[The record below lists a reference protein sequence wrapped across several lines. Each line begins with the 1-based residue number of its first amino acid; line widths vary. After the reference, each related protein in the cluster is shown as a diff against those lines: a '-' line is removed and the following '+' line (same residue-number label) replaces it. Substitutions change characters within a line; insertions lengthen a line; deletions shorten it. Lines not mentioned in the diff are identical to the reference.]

1 MADVAKAA
9 GVSVTTVS
17 HVVNRTR
24 PVSADKVRA
33 VMEAIAETSYV
44 PDNVVR
50 SLRTVGTQ
58 TIGLAM
64 SAMSNPYFGDVV
76 HGIERAAARAGYSL
90 LLADTHDEVGEEL
103 RAMSNLLERKVEAIV
118 LAPSAEPDGALQYAR
133 QKDVPVVLIDRFVKA
148 GVDQIGTE
156 NIEATAGLVD
166 HLASLGHR
174 RIGMISGKAG
184 LSTTEERL
192 GGFRLGLR
200 RNNLRLDDD
209 CVLSGDSSVGPAE
222 QAFHR
227 LLALPEPP
235 TALVVGNNQ
244 MTIGVMRAARDA
256 GIRVP
261 DDLAIVVFDD
271 FEWADLFH
279 PRLTVI
285 AQPTRVLGEQA
296 VQLVLSRLAD
306 PSVPAR
312 KVILQPEFI
321 HRESCGCKA
330 ALCALVPDKRTYVS
344 GPSSTPGPAHRPGT
358 LQRRFSDASA
368 DHQPQRL
375 HPHGDQPPHLFIRPG
390 ATPA

>member
-24 PVSADKVRA
+24 LVSPEKVRA
-33 VMEAIAETSYV
+33 VMSAIAETGYV
-44 PDNVVR
+44 PDSVVR
-50 SLRTVGTQ
+50 SMRTVGSQ

-76 HGIERAAARAGYSL
+76 HGMERAAARAGYSL

-103 RAMSNLLERKVEAIV
+103 RAVSNLLERRVEAIV
-118 LAPSAEPDGALQYAR
+118 LAPSAEPDGALLYAR
-133 QKDVPVVLIDRFVKA
+133 QRDVPVVLIDRFTRA
-148 GVDQIGTE
+148 GGDQIGTE
-156 NIEATAGLVD
+156 NVEATAVLAG

-174 RIGMISGKAG
+174 RIGMITGKAG

-192 GGFRLGLR
+192 AGFRLGLH
-200 RNNLRLDDD
+200 RNNLRLDDGL
-209 CVLSGDSSVGPAE
+209 VLSGESSVGPAE
-222 QAFHR
+222 RAFHG

-256 GIRVP
+256 GICVP
-261 DDLAIVVFDD
+261 GDVAVVVFDD

-296 VQLVLSRLAD
+296 VELVLSRLAD
-306 PSVPAR
+306 PSMPGRRLV
-312 KVILQPEFI
+312 LQPEFI

-330 ALCALVPDKRTYVS
+330 GLPPWPRMS
-344 GPSSTPGPAHRPGT
+344 EPAHPGY
-358 LQRRFSDASA
+358 
-368 DHQPQRL
+368 P
-375 HPHGDQPPHLFIRPG
+375 GDDGFL
-390 ATPA
+390 